1 MKLTKRLFAIL
12 IAVMLVAAVAVT
24 SVSAAA
30 SIPSGDCTLTIN
42 GLKDF
47 TASVYKI
54 ADFNATTGAYS
65 NFKTDAIGTAV
76 KAGFTG
82 TGYTPDAALLTAAK
96 DAYDND
102 QLGAAVKTAAFTSDT
117 TISYTDI
124 APGVYFVK
132 WTAYPATATK
142 MQDSVLAL
150 PYYNQTGDAWVTTAA
165 IDSKVATDAITYNK
179 VFNTTAESS
188 KDVVTRSIGDD
199 VLFKLSGSV
208 PGSSEVK
215 ATQFW
220 FNDVMSEGLI
230 LKTDDITVKA
240 FTAGDS
246 TGTALTA
253 GTGYEKTVAADN
265 KSFKINFTTAQINAL
280 YTAAYKNIEITYT
293 AKLDANGVVIAGD
306 GNKNTLT
313 YHYLIGSTPFNG
325 EKVKTVKTYEFSVKK
340 TDATTGEALNGA
352 TFKLYS
358 TDACADSDLMKT
370 VETAGADAAKGMA
383 KFSGLKQ
390 GTYYVKETAA
400 PAGYA
405 LNSAVFAVSISETG
419 EITGADVADGV
430 LTVKDPK
437 IILPNTGGN
446 GTMIFTIIGIAL
458 IAGAA
463 VLFVIYKKKT
473 AAK

>member
-54 ADFNATTGAYS
+54 ADFNATTGEYS
-65 NFKTDAIGTAV
+65 NFKTTDIGTAV
-76 KAGFTG
+76 KAGYTG
-82 TGYTPDAALLTAAK
+82 TSYTPDAALLTAAK
-96 DAYDND
+96 AAYDAD

-117 TISYTDI
+117 MISYTDI

-150 PYYNQTGDAWVTTAA
+150 PYYNQTSDAWVTTAA

-179 VFNTTAESS
+179 VFNTTAESA
-188 KDVVTRSIGDD
+188 KDVVTRSIGED

-215 ATQFW
+215 ATEFW
-220 FNDVMSEGLI
+220 FNDVMTQGLV
-230 LKTDDITVKA
+230 LKADDITVKA

-246 TGTALTA
+246 TGTTLTA
-253 GTGYEKTVAADN
+253 GTGYTKNVADDK
-265 KSFKINFTTAQINAL
+265 KSFQVEFTPAQIDAL
-280 YTAAYKNIEITYT
+280 YTAAYKSIEITYT
-293 AKLDANGVVIAGD
+293 AKLDETGVVIAGD

-325 EKVKTVKTYEFSVKK
+325 EKIKTVKTYEFSVKK
-340 TDATTGEALNGA
+340 TDATTGEVLGDAE
-352 TFKLYS
+352 FKLYS
-358 TDACADSDLMKT
+358 
-370 VETAGADAAKGMA
+370 DAACSDANLIATKTTATDGASKGFA
-383 KFSGLKQ
+383 KFRGLKE
-390 GTYYVKETAA
+390 GTYYVKESVA

-405 LNSAVFAVSISETG
+405 LNSAVVAVSISEAG
-419 EITGADVADGV
+419 VITGTDVVDGV